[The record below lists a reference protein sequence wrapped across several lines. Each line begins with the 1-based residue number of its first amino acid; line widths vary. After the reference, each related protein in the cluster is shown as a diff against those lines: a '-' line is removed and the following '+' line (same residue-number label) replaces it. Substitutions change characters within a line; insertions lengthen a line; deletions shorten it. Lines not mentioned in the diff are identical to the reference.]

1 VRSNDDA
8 EPHLYEQVQCGPW
21 EITKANLVLT
31 SDKLGQG
38 QFGQVRKGYIKNM
51 RSHNVPVAVK
61 SLKGVLMSLNI
72 YLLIKQQV
80 TVNKMFFGGA
90 NTLSNLSDCPQQTYL
105 KMFTFVKFMYTCT
118 TKSVISKYLFRHLK
132 KTI

>member
-1 VRSNDDA
+1 MNFKCFIKLKLFFFCIQVRSNEDA

-61 SLKGVLMSLNI
+61 SLKGEICSK
-72 YLLIKQQV
+72 LLFK
-80 TVNKMFFGGA
+80 
-90 NTLSNLSDCPQQTYL
+90 
-105 KMFTFVKFMYTCT
+105 
-118 TKSVISKYLFRHLK
+118 
-132 KTI
+132 